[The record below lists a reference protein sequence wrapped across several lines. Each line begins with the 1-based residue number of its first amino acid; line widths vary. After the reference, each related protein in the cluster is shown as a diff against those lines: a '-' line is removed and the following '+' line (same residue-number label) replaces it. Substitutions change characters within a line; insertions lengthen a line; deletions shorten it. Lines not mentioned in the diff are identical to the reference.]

1 MNIENAN
8 EIVKNILLGNGI
20 SEEDNSSLNAYIS
33 YLISKMNDEVISYE
47 EQSLLDIYINY
58 LRNNLYNMDLVNRYD
73 NVITNKNILHNDEE
87 HVAQHEGH
95 AKVLR
100 LEQKQ
105 RINSNG
111 IILTSVILEVSIL
124 IGLIIGILILALS

>member
-1 MNIENAN
+1 MTIENAN
-8 EIVKNILLGNGI
+8 EIVKNILLGNNI
-20 SEEDNSSLNAYIS
+20 SEEVNNSLNAYIS
-33 YLISKMNDEVISYE
+33 YLISKMNDEIISYE

-73 NVITNKNILHNDEE
+73 NIITNKNILHHDEE

-100 LEQKQ
+100 LEQKHGV
-105 RINSNG
+105 NNNG
-111 IILTSVILEVSIL
+111 IILTSIILEVSIL
-124 IGLIIGILILALS
+124 IGLFIGILILALS

>member
-8 EIVKNILLGNGI
+8 EIVKNIILGNNI
-20 SEEDNSSLNAYIS
+20 SDEENNSLNAYIS
-33 YLISKMNDEVISYE
+33 YLISKMNDEIISYE

-73 NVITNKNILHNDEE
+73 NIITNKNILHNDEE

-100 LEQKQ
+100 LEQKHGV
-105 RINSNG
+105 NSNG

-124 IGLIIGILILALS
+124 IGLFIGILILALS

>member
-8 EIVKNILLGNGI
+8 EIVKNILLGNNI
-20 SEEDNSSLNAYIS
+20 SKEENNSLNAYIN
-33 YLISKMNDEVISYE
+33 YLISKMNDEIISYE
-47 EQSLLDIYINY
+47 EQSILDIYINY

-73 NVITNKNILHNDEE
+73 TVITNKNVLHNDEE

-95 AKVLR
+95 AKILR
-100 LEQKQ
+100 LEQKNG
-105 RINSNG
+105 INSNG

-124 IGLIIGILILALS
+124 LGLLIGILILALS